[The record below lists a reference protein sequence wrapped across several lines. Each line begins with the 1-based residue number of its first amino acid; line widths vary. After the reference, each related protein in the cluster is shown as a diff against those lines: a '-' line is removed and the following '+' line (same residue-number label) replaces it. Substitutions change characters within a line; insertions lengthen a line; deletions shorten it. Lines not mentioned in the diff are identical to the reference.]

1 MDTSLATVI
10 GAEGC
15 IVSTVE
21 HLMAGFTGM
30 SIDNAIVE
38 VDAYE
43 LPIMDGSAGPFTQ
56 LIKSAGT
63 LRQDGPQM
71 LF

>member
-21 HLMAGFTGM
+21 HLMAGLAGM

-43 LPIMDGSAGPFTQ
+43 LPIMDGSAGPFP
-56 LIKSAGT
+56 S
-63 LRQDGPQM
+63 
-71 LF
+71 